1 MKKTTRP
8 NVDLDQT
15 PELAEDEPT
24 YYVVAPQPP
33 VVRVQRRG
41 GRGHVQ
47 LEYALMAAFMEA
59 NS

>member
-15 PELAEDEPT
+15 PADVEEPT

-47 LEYALMAAFMEA
+47 LEYALMQAFTDSAA
-59 NS
+59 